1 MSEKTVGLNIQI
13 PKSIHEMA
21 KEDARQNGRHLK
33 DHIIA
38 LIQNGSST
46 AKNDRAE
53 ELIDLLLTT
62 RDSKRFGPETILEE
76 ILRRIVSMQLQSVDR
91 LRVEVGKDKIQD
103 KIDRYDSMT
112 EQVVN
117 RG

>member
-13 PKSIHEMA
+13 PKSIHEKA
-21 KEDARQNGRHLK
+21 KEDARQNGQHLK

-46 AKNDRAE
+46 AENDRAE
-53 ELIDLLLTT
+53 ELIELLLRR

-76 ILRRIVSMQLQSVDR
+76 ILRRIISIQIQNVDG
-91 LRVEVGKDKIQD
+91 LRVEVGKDEIQD

-117 RG
+117 RS